1 VGTPKRER
9 QKANRQLRLEE
20 LARQARAGKRK
31 RTGMYLLLIPL
42 AAVAIAGVAWLTKDK
57 GSGSTSATTTTG
69 PLASTTTTTP
79 LPSTIAG
86 ATLTGDTPC
95 PAADGTAARTITFA
109 KPPPTCIDAAKK
121 YSAVVTTNMGA
132 YTIQLDAAAAPITVN
147 NFVVLAR
154 YHYFDNTI
162 CHRAIP
168 GFMVQC
174 GDPTG
179 TGTGGPGYNIVDEL
193 PSTSVPTTAPASSP
207 TTSLVTS
214 SSSSA
219 PATTAPAT
227 TAPVTSAAYKIGS
240 LAMANTGSP
249 NTGSSQ
255 FFVVTGDQGVS
266 LPATY
271 SLFGQV
277 TDGLDTTLKTLDA
290 AGNPAS
296 NGVPP
301 LKQIIIQ
308 SVQITE
314 T

>member
-1 VGTPKRER
+1 MFVGTPKRER
-9 QKANRQLRLEE
+9 QKANRQQRLEE

-42 AAVAIAGVAWLTKDK
+42 VAVAITGIAYLVKGGSNSGGTAKAG
-57 GSGSTSATTTTG
+57 TTTSVADT
-69 PLASTTTTTP
+69 STTLTP
-79 LPSTIAG
+79 VTSLPPPSTIVG

-95 PAADGTAARTITFA
+95 PAADGSSARTITFA
-109 KPPPTCIDAAKK
+109 KAPPTCIDPAKT
-121 YSAVVTTNMGA
+121 YTAVVTTNLGA
-132 YTIQLDAAAAPITVN
+132 YTVQLDAKAAPITVN

-154 YHYFDNTI
+154 YHYFDSTV

-168 GFMVQC
+168 SFMVQC

-179 TGTGGPGYNIVDEL
+179 SGQGGPGYTIADEL
-193 PSTSVPTTAPASSP
+193 PKAGD
-207 TTSLVTS
+207 
-214 SSSSA
+214 
-219 PATTAPAT
+219 
-227 TAPVTSAAYKIGS
+227 YKIGS
-240 LAMANTGSP
+240 LAMANTGSA

-255 FFVVTGDQGVS
+255 FFLITGAEGVS

-277 TDGLDTTLKTLDA
+277 TDGLDTTVKTLDA

-301 LKQIIIQ
+301 LKQIIIL
-308 SVQITE
+308 SVAITE
-314 T
+314 A

>member
-1 VGTPKRER
+1 MFVGTPKRER
-9 QKANRQLRLEE
+9 QKANRQQRLEE

-42 AAVAIAGVAWLTKDK
+42 VAVAITGIAYLVKGGSNSGTAKAG
-57 GSGSTSATTTTG
+57 TTTSVADT
-69 PLASTTTTTP
+69 STTVSPVSTLP
-79 LPSTIAG
+79 PPSTIAG

-95 PAADGTAARTITFA
+95 PAADGSSARTITFA
-109 KPPPTCIDAAKK
+109 KAPPTCIDPAKT
-121 YSAVVTTNMGA
+121 YTAVVTTNLGV
-132 YTIQLDAAAAPITVN
+132 YTVQLDAKAAPITVN

-154 YHYFDNTI
+154 YHYFDSTL

-179 TGTGGPGYNIVDEL
+179 SGQGGPGYTIADEL
-193 PSTSVPTTAPASSP
+193 PKTGD
-207 TTSLVTS
+207 
-214 SSSSA
+214 
-219 PATTAPAT
+219 
-227 TAPVTSAAYKIGS
+227 YKIGS
-240 LAMANTGSP
+240 LAMANTGKA

-255 FFVVTGDQGVS
+255 FFLITGAEGVA

-277 TDGLDTTLKTLDA
+277 TDGLDTTVKTLDG
-290 AGNPAS
+290 AGNPAQAS

-301 LKQIIIQ
+301 LKQIVIL
-308 SVQITE
+308 SVAITE
-314 T
+314 A